1 MPEKRG
7 KAQGQGRVQKSEG
20 ARSKEGGGFRPDNW
34 LRTTI
39 EQRIAYLE
47 SFLELEP
54 YFETMNEAIAELRG
68 ICRRCGGT
76 GEVEG
81 AGGRREVC
89 PDCQF
94 RLEELL
100 ELPHRTG
107 LGGDR
112 GVGEIGTTDMGGR
125 DSRGGASSWSWWKRR
140 PLIDNEGLGL
150 EDGNDFA

>member
-1 MPEKRG
+1 MTERKG
-7 KAQGQGRVQKSEG
+7 KSQGRVQKG
-20 ARSKEGGGFRPDNW
+20 AGGVGGREAQFRPDNW

-68 ICRRCGGT
+68 ICRRCKGT

-81 AGGRREVC
+81 AVC

-100 ELPHRTG
+100 ELPHRAG
-107 LGGDR
+107 LAG
-112 GVGEIGTTDMGGR
+112 GVGGVGTTESSGLSGGQGNR
-125 DSRGGASSWSWWKRR
+125 ISWWKRR

>member
-1 MPEKRG
+1 MTERKG
-7 KAQGQGRVQKSEG
+7 KSQGRVQKG
-20 ARSKEGGGFRPDNW
+20 AGGVGGREAQFRPDNW

-68 ICRRCGGT
+68 VCRRCGGT
-76 GEVEG
+76 GEVD
-81 AGGRREVC
+81 GRVC

>member
-7 KAQGQGRVQKSEG
+7 KAQGQARGAGAGRERDAQ
-20 ARSKEGGGFRPDNW
+20 FRPDNW

-47 SFLELEP
+47 SFLELTP
-54 YFETMNEAIAELRG
+54 YFETMNEAIAELRKT
-68 ICRRCGGT
+68 CRRCGGT
-76 GEVEG
+76 GEVDG
-81 AGGRREVC
+81 TGGKSEVC
-89 PDCQF
+89 PDCQN

-100 ELPHRTG
+100 ELPHRAG
-107 LGGDR
+107 LAGGR
-112 GVGEIGTTDMGGR
+112 GVGGVGTTEAEGQG
-125 DSRGGASSWSWWKRR
+125 SRISWWKRR